1 VKEIALNSSKKI
13 TCNEALEFAPISE
26 LRMIHGDAL
35 LYCAFCN
42 YGGYNDWRMMTHA
55 EWYVLPNSG
64 RIATWL
70 VDDMLMEGEDLY
82 HVVPVRTK
90 QCLVV

>member
-1 VKEIALNSSKKI
+1 MQEITTNSSKKLA
-13 TCNEALEFAPISE
+13 CNATLEFAPLSA
-26 LRMIHGDAL
+26 LRMTHGDAL

-42 YGGYNDWRMMTHA
+42 YGGYTDWRMMTNA

-64 RIATWL
+64 RVATWF
-70 VDDMLMEGEDLY
+70 VDDMLMEGDDLY

-90 QCLVV
+90 